1 MNEGIAALNPEF
13 VKGFSVKIPPITAL
27 SWVVTWG
34 ICNFGAPQFV
44 ARFMSAES
52 PEVASKSQGITG
64 IGLLLFYVP
73 LAITGLCGMLIHP
86 GIEKQDMVFTTLVF
100 SEVNPIIGAIMLAS
114 VVAAIISTADSLLLL
129 IATTFAHDFYSKV
142 KSNVSDKEELF
153 VSRVSTIVF
162 GIGAVAL
169 TFVMSDTIQII
180 QAKAVTLMG
189 AAMAVPIMV
198 GVAWKRA
205 NKISA
210 MTAAAAGFV
219 TALVWYGLGQPAGI
233 MAALPACLVCFIVI
247 MVGSVMTPESA
258 NESADK
264 ETMDHLFGETK

>member
-1 MNEGIAALNPEF
+1 
-13 VKGFSVKIPPITAL
+13 
-27 SWVVTWG
+27 
-34 ICNFGAPQFV
+34 
-44 ARFMSAES
+44 
-52 PEVASKSQGITG
+52 
-64 IGLLLFYVP
+64 
-73 LAITGLCGMLIHP
+73 
-86 GIEKQDMVFTTLVF
+86 
-100 SEVNPIIGAIMLAS
+100 
-114 VVAAIISTADSLLLL
+114 
-129 IATTFAHDFYSKV
+129 
-142 KSNVSDKEELF
+142 
-153 VSRVSTIVF
+153 
-162 GIGAVAL
+162 
-169 TFVMSDTIQII
+169 MSDTIPII

-210 MTAAAAGFV
+210 MIAAAAGFV